1 MPGWLKALLIVAIV
15 VVMLVVGV
23 VAGGVYFFTRG
34 KDALIARSKAIT
46 TEGTDFGHQ
55 TDNQGC
61 VDESVSRYKKGP
73 GFTSSISTSIFLTAC
88 LDASRP
94 TRGFCAEVP
103 NQRNYS
109 RSPEW
114 RIEQCRHFDL
124 ASDKYCPEFFGP
136 VQQFCERTLKSSGP
150 GR

>member
-1 MPGWLKALLIVAIV
+1 MPGWLKAFLIVAIV
-15 VVMLVVGV
+15 VVLLVAGAI
-23 VAGGVYFFTRG
+23 AGGVYLLKWG
-34 KDALIARSKAIT
+34 KDALSARSKTIT
-46 TEGTDFGHQ
+46 TEAADFGHQ

-61 VDESVSRYKKGP
+61 VNESMSRYRKEP

>member
-23 VAGGVYFFTRG
+23 VADGVYLFTWG
-34 KDALIARSKAIT
+34 KDALIARSKAIN

-61 VDESVSRYKKGP
+61 VAESVSRYKKEP
-73 GFTSSISTSIFLTAC
+73 GFTSSISTSIFLTDC

>member
-1 MPGWLKALLIVAIV
+1 MPGWAKTVMIVALV
-15 VVMLVVGV
+15 LVLLVVGAI
-23 VAGGVYFFTRG
+23 AGGVYLFMRS

-61 VDESVSRYKKGP
+61 VNESVSRYKKEP

-94 TRGFCAEVP
+94 TRNFCAEVP
-103 NQRNYS
+103 SRLNYS
-109 RSPEW
+109 KSPEW

-124 ASDKYCPEFFGP
+124 SSDKYCPEFFGP
-136 VQQFCERTLKSSGP
+136 VQQFCERTLKPSSP
-150 GR
+150 EW